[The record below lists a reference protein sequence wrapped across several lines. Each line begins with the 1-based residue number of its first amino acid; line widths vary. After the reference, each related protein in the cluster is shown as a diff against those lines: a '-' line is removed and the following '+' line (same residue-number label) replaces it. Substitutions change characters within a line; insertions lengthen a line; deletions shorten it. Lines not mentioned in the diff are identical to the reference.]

1 MLSLLAVTCR
11 TWLSPPPAV
20 IPERL
25 TVRVSA
31 SSLSVRFPSELIV
44 GASLTDATVTLNVVS
59 TNELSSGVP
68 SSPSSPPSSTRT
80 VTLATPDLSSA
91 ESKFRLPVR
100 LEFENVVVIES
111 NSDGLSLLVV
121 T

>member
-1 MLSLLAVTCR
+1 MNFYEILEIDRNSSTKE
-11 TWLSPPPAV
+11 
-20 IPERL
+20 IKKHYY
-25 TVRVSA
+25 
-31 SSLSVRFPSELIV
+31 SLSKKYH
-44 GASLTDATVTLNVVS
+44 
-59 TNELSSGVP
+59 
-68 SSPSSPPSSTRT
+68 
-80 VTLATPDLSSA
+80 PDKNPGDSSA